1 MAQLSDDCFAFGGPL
16 LSVEDALARIAGH
29 VAVAAEA
36 ETVALMDADGRVL
49 AEAVTAPIA
58 LPPFA
63 NSAVDGYAVRH
74 ADLAADGDTV
84 LPVRGRVA
92 AGAAGAA
99 SLEPHGARRIFTG
112 APMPEGADTVFMQE
126 DVRLDD
132 RGHAVLPPGLK
143 PGANARPRGEDIEA
157 GALALPAGRRLRPQD
172 LGLAAA
178 LGLTRLPVRRR
189 LRVCVFSTGDEV
201 AAPGEPLP
209 PGRLYDANRVLLCAL
224 ARRAGAE
231 VADGGILA
239 DSAQATARALREAAD
254 AHDLVLTSGGVSTGE
269 EDHVKAAMEAAGR
282 LVSWRLAVKP
292 GRPVAMGV
300 VRGAALVGLPGNPVA
315 AFVTFAVL
323 VRPLLARMG
332 GEALP
337 PRVPLPVRAGFAYR
351 KKAGR
356 REYVRVRLAP
366 GPDGPGGGAGGGP
379 GGASGGVVAHKHERD
394 GAGILTSLTETA
406 GLVELPEPLTRVAP
420 GDTVGFLPYAALL

>member
-29 VAVAAEA
+29 VTVAAESQTVPLA
-36 ETVALMDADGRVL
+36 EADGRVL
-49 AEAVTAPIA
+49 AEGITAPIP

-74 ADLAADGDTV
+74 ADLRAEGDTV
-84 LPVRGRVA
+84 LPVRGRLA
-92 AGAAGAA
+92 AGSTGAA
-99 SLEPHGARRIFTG
+99 PLEPHTARRIFTG

-132 RGHAVLPPGLK
+132 RGRAVLPPGLK

-157 GALALPAGRRLRPQD
+157 GAPALPAGRRLRPQD
-172 LGLAAA
+172 VGLAAA

-201 AAPGEPLP
+201 AAPGDPLS
-209 PGRLYDANRVLLCAL
+209 PGRLYDANRALLCAL
-224 ARRAGAE
+224 VRRAGAE

-239 DSAQATARALREAAD
+239 DDAAATARALGEAASS
-254 AHDLVLTSGGVSTGE
+254 HDVLLTSGGVSTGE
-269 EDHVKAAMEAAGR
+269 EDHVKAAVEAAGR

-332 GEALP
+332 GEVLP
-337 PRVPLPVRAGFAYR
+337 PRVPLPVRSGFAYR

-366 GPDGPGGGAGGGP
+366 GPDD
-379 GGASGGVVAHKHERD
+379 SGSGVWGVVAHKHERD
-394 GAGILTSLTETA
+394 GAGILTSLTETE
-406 GLVELPEPLTRVAP
+406 GLVELPESSTRVAP

>member
-29 VAVAAEA
+29 VGVAAEA
-36 ETVALMDADGRVL
+36 ETVALADADGRVL
-49 AEAVTAPIA
+49 AEAVAAPIS

-74 ADLAADGDTV
+74 ADLGADGDTV

-92 AGAAGAA
+92 AGAVGAA
-99 SLEPHGARRIFTG
+99 ALEPHTARRIFTG

-126 DVRLDD
+126 DVRLDGQG
-132 RGHAVLPPGLK
+132 RAVLPPGLK
-143 PGANARPRGEDIEA
+143 AGANARHRGEDIER
-157 GALALPAGRRLRPQD
+157 GAPALPAGRRLRPQD

-178 LGLTRLPVRRR
+178 LGLPRLPVRRR

-201 AAPGEPLP
+201 AAPGGPLP
-209 PGRLYDANRVLLCAL
+209 PGRLYDANRALLCAL
-224 ARRAGAE
+224 TRRAGAE
-231 VADGGILA
+231 VSDGGILA

-332 GEALP
+332 GETLP
-337 PRVPLPVRAGFAYR
+337 PRVPLPVRASFAYR

-366 GPDGPGGGAGGGP
+366 GADGPGGV
-379 GGASGGVVAHKHERD
+379 SGGVVAEKYERD

-406 GLVELPEPLTRVAP
+406 GLVELPEPLTRVTP
-420 GDTVGFLPYAALL
+420 GDTVGFLPYAALV